1 MKALLAQLDPV
12 PDPATN
18 ARRAC
23 ELLARHPD
31 CDLIAF
37 PELYLGGYATSGL
50 EQRAVD
56 LGDEPL
62 RRIAAAC
69 REHRTAVV
77 VGFTEA
83 IDRDRGIYANSAAS
97 FDRDGTS
104 AGVYRKTH
112 LFGAGEESAFTP
124 GAELRLVALAGAR
137 IGPLICFD
145 VEFPEPARQLGIAGA
160 ELLVTIAANM
170 EPYEPDHLLATRA
183 RALDNRRHHLYVNR
197 VGEESGHRFVGHSR
211 AVGPDGQV
219 IAELDDREGSL
230 PVDIDLTSHAAAEVD
245 YLSQLRTGLS
255 VVVKDQQP
263 GGET

>member
-18 ARRAC
+18 ADRAC
-23 ELLARHPD
+23 ELIAGHPD
-31 CDLIAF
+31 RDLIAF
-37 PELYLGGYATSGL
+37 PELYLGGYATGGL
-50 EQRAVD
+50 ERRALELD
-56 LGDEPL
+56 DEPL
-62 RRIAAAC
+62 RRIADGCRKHGTAC
-69 REHRTAVV
+69 V

-83 IDRDRGIYANSAAS
+83 IDRDRGIYANSAVG
-97 FDRDGTS
+97 FDRDGTN

-112 LFGAGEESAFTP
+112 LFGAAEESAFTP
-124 GAELRLVALAGAR
+124 GTELCLVALAGAR

-145 VEFPEPARQLGIAGA
+145 AEFPEPARQLGVAGA

-170 EPYEPDHLLATRA
+170 APYEPDHLLATRA

-197 VGEESGHRFVGHSR
+197 VGRESGHRFVGHSR
-211 AVGPDGQV
+211 AIDPDGQV

-230 PVDIDLTSHAAAEVD
+230 IVDIDLASHAAAEVD
-245 YLSQLRTGLS
+245 YLSQLRTNLS

-263 GGET
+263 GGK